1 MSVLTV
7 SGLRVDLAGR
17 RVIDDASLS
26 FGAGEFLG
34 LPGPNGAGKTTLLRS
49 LLGLVPVAAGRID
62 DAGHRGRDL
71 RRQVGYVPQ
80 RHDVAWDFPLDVR
93 TVVATGTRA
102 ELDRPEPWMATF
114 GVRPGSPLLTSVG
127 VSA

>member
-26 FGAGEFLG
+26 VGAGEFLG
-34 LPGPNGAGKTTLLRS
+34 LLGPNGAGKTTLLRS
-49 LLGLVPVAAGRID
+49 FLGLVP
-62 DAGHRGRDL
+62 
-71 RRQVGYVPQ
+71 
-80 RHDVAWDFPLDVR
+80 VAWDFPLDVR
-93 TVVATGTRA
+93 TAVATGTRA